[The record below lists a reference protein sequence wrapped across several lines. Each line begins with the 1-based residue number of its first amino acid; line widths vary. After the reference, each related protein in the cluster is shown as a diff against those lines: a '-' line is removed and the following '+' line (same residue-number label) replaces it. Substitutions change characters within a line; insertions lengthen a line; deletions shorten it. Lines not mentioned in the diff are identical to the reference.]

1 MSRGDNK
8 TNKPAVC
15 CSKPSD
21 GYLVFVP
28 TQTGQQPS
36 RTITELQHSQ
46 TGSWKL
52 STASSSNNCD
62 TEHLRLIDGC
72 REESSTPAA
81 QELQLAGAIPSRNFH
96 GTDRR
101 GRGLVWS
108 AVRRLMSLSSEVGNK
123 INRMMNKSEEGAVDK
138 LSHISPLQ
146 KSPHRISTTISLLR
160 YTTPSNVLAD
170 KS

>member
-1 MSRGDNK
+1 M
-8 TNKPAVC
+8 
-15 CSKPSD
+15 
-21 GYLVFVP
+21 P

-36 RTITELQHSQ
+36 RTITQLQHSR

-81 QELQLAGAIPSRNFH
+81 QELQPVGAIPSHNFC

-101 GRGLVWS
+101 GRGLIWS
-108 AVRRLMSLSSEVGNK
+108 VVRQQMSLLSEVGKK

-138 LSHISPLQ
+138 PSHISPLQ
-146 KSPHRISTTISLLR
+146 KSPHHISTSSSLLC